1 MLSALDDTA
10 ERVSTAHRAKLAYI
24 YVRQSTAVQVR
35 QHQESTELQY
45 RLVDRA
51 AALGWPR
58 ERITVIDDD
67 LGKSGT
73 SSVERHG
80 FQRLIAEIGLGK
92 AGLVLSLDASRLARN
107 NHDWHQLLEL
117 CSIFGVL
124 IADGE
129 RLYDPGAYHD
139 RLLLG
144 LSGIMSEAELHQIR
158 MRLHQGERQKAARG
172 ELRLPLPAGLVQERH
187 GGIALNPD
195 EEVRARLRFVFD
207 KFRELQS
214 AKAVMRELRRHGLAL
229 PVRPIRGPAPHD
241 VVWAPAD
248 SSRVLHILHNP
259 AYAGAYAYGQRRQ
272 DRARRRAGSARS
284 ATVKVAVEQWPVCL
298 RDAHPGYISWEEFM
312 ANQARLAGNV
322 ARHATGRPGVPRRG
336 CALLQ
341 GIAVC
346 GRCGRRMGVRYSGP
360 HGNYPVYHCSA
371 DQGMTGQPRCQEVRA
386 LGADAAFERVL
397 LDALTPDQVAIAVA
411 AVGQIEAETQ
421 ALEHQWGLK
430 RERARYETER
440 ARRQYDAVEPEN
452 RLVARSL
459 ERVWEER
466 LRQSEAVEQAYAA
479 WRAERMGALADMECA
494 EVMGLAQDL
503 QRVWRAATAEE
514 RKGMLRLVVREVAL
528 DQKRERGLVWMRIT
542 WQTGATSEHRLRR
555 SVQGYAHYA
564 NAAQLERRIQELN
577 AAGMM
582 DRAIAAALN
591 ADGICTARNT
601 SFVGENVHVCRKRW
615 GIRTVKINGVD
626 ANPPRWPDGSYSV
639 QGAAEALGVTAQTVF
654 KWMRKGRL
662 TGRQLTKGQPWQII
676 LPDEQIP
683 SLAAQVRRTKRSTK
697 EAS

>member
-1 MLSALDDTA
+1 MLSSVDDTA
-10 ERVSTAHRAKLAYI
+10 ARVSTAHRAKLAYI

-35 QHQESTELQY
+35 QHQESTQLQY

-117 CSIFGVL
+117 CSIFDVL

-129 RLYDPGAYHD
+129 RLYDSGAYHD

-158 MRLHQGERQKAARG
+158 MRLHQGERQKAERG

-195 EEVRARLRFVFD
+195 EEVQARLRFVFD

-214 AKAVMRELRRHGLAL
+214 AKAVMRDLRRHGLLL
-229 PVRPIRGPAPHD
+229 PVRPIRGPAPHE
-241 VVWAPAD
+241 VAWVSAD

-259 AYAGAYAYGQRRQ
+259 AYAGTYAYGQRRQ
-272 DRARRRAGSARS
+272 DRARRRPGSARS

-298 RDAHPGYISWEEFM
+298 RDAHPGYISWEEFV

-322 ARHATGRPGVPRRG
+322 ARHATGQPGVPRRG

-360 HGNYPVYHCSA
+360 HGDYPVYHCSA
-371 DQGMTGQPRCQEVRA
+371 DQGITGQPRCQEVRG

-397 LDALTPDQVAIAVA
+397 LDALAPDQIAMAVA
-411 AVGQIEAETQ
+411 AVSQIEAETQ

-430 RERARYETER
+430 RERARYEAER
-440 ARRQYDAVEPEN
+440 ARRQYNAVEPEN

-459 ERVWEER
+459 ERVWEEK
-466 LRQSEAVEQAYAA
+466 LRQSETVEQAYAA
-479 WRAERMGALADMECA
+479 WRAEQMGALADTECA
-494 EVMGLAQDL
+494 EVLGLAQNL
-503 QRVWRAATAEE
+503 PRVWHAATAEE

-542 WQTGATSEHRLRR
+542 WQTGATSEHWLQRR
-555 SVQGYAHYA
+555 VQGYAHYA
-564 NAAQLERRIQELN
+564 SAADLERRIRALN

-582 DRAIAAALN
+582 DREIAAALN
-591 ADGICTARNT
+591 AEGISTARNT
-601 SFVGENVHVCRKRW
+601 PFMGENVHLCRKRW
-615 GIRTVKINGVD
+615 SIPTVKINGVD
-626 ANPPRWPDGSYSV
+626 ANPLRWPDGSYSV
-639 QGAAEALGVTAQTVF
+639 QGAAEALGMTSQTVF

-662 TGRQLTKGQPWQII
+662 TGRQLTKGQPWQIV

-683 SLAAQVRRTKRSTK
+683 SLAAQVRRTRQSTK